1 MKYDFELNKI
11 YTGDNI
17 EILRTFPTS
26 CIDLIVTSPNY
37 NNWRNKR
44 VQKRRE
50 DYWKRTNI
58 IYDNFE
64 DKETDE
70 LYEAKQIK
78 IINEMIRVLKPT
90 GTLCYNHKD
99 RIHNFEVTSPLK
111 WIMKSDAKYRQRIT
125 WDRGGMQAYNPVRF
139 YRVDEDIYIL
149 GKESKGFTWNPN
161 FAKYLSIWKIAPNK
175 NIYGHPATFPEEIV
189 KRCIES
195 FTNDGDIVLD
205 PYSGTGTTAYVAK
218 KMKRLYIGI
227 DVSKKYNE
235 IAIERL
241 NNTDTGTL
249 EAFL

>member
-1 MKYDFELNKI
+1 MGSY
-11 YTGDNI
+11 
-17 EILRTFPTS
+17 
-26 CIDLIVTSPNY
+26 CIIMG
-37 NNWRNKR
+37 
-44 VQKRRE
+44 E
-50 DYWKRTNI
+50 
-58 IYDNFE
+58 F
-64 DKETDE
+64 
-70 LYEAKQIK
+70 
-78 IINEMIRVLKPT
+78 LKT
-90 GTLCYNHKD
+90 
-99 RIHNFEVTSPLK
+99 
-111 WIMKSDAKYRQRIT
+111 
-125 WDRGGMQAYNPVRF
+125 
-139 YRVDEDIYIL
+139 
-149 GKESKGFTWNPN
+149 PN

-218 KMKRLYIGI
+218 NMKRLYIGI